1 MGAKTSQLQIRV
13 SEEEKAALKRQASAA
28 KMSVSAYVLA
38 QALPARH
45 RDLDRL
51 LGELEGAGAPQRA
64 VLQELAAHIS
74 ETEPDDFAE
83 ALANLSV
90 EPLSPILR
98 NQVAAMVEQA
108 AYARGI
114 DPPEWVDGVPPMG
127 RPHYGWP
134 LSSLRPHQIR
144 VTPVPFKKRGIFFDP
159 ASPRATPT
167 IEPARASK
175 IHDGAPEPLRRL
187 ALLDQSLA
195 YLELKV
201 EFYLLGGAVLSQA
214 FHSRPPTAHVSA
226 LFRPPGAVADAVAT
240 LTQRHGWPDDW
251 LTGAI
256 KERLLGGIR
265 SDRYVELANLSVFVP
280 PLEYV
285 LALKVASLRLG
296 AGARALDDL
305 RYVLRASNLMGADDA
320 LSITGRYFSERQ
332 LPGDARETLE
342 GLFAG

>member
-51 LGELEGAGAPQRA
+51 LGELAAAGAPQGA
-64 VLQELAAHIS
+64 LLEELAAHIW

-83 ALANLSV
+83 ALANLSL
-90 EPLSPILR
+90 EPLSPVLR

-144 VTPVPFKKRGIFFDP
+144 VTPVPFKKRGLFFDP
-159 ASPRATPT
+159 ASPRAIPT
-167 IEPARASK
+167 IEPRAPM
-175 IHDGAPEPLRRL
+175 IHGGAPEPLRRL
-187 ALLDQSLA
+187 ALLNKSLA
-195 YLELKV
+195 SLELKV

-226 LFRPPGAVADAVAT
+226 LFRPPGASADAVAT
-240 LTQRHGWPDDW
+240 LTQREGWPADW

-265 SDRYVELANLSVFVP
+265 SDRYLELANLSVFVP
-280 PLEYV
+280 PLKYV

-305 RYVLRASNLMGADDA
+305 RYVLRASNLTGADDA
-320 LSITGRYFSERQ
+320 LSITGRYFGERQ
-332 LPGDARETLE
+332 LPGDARATLE